1 VTLVLHIELSKL
13 ELIQANLRVL
23 LTLKEKNIFS
33 LVNQNQESNMLSL
46 IRSSL
51 KYFIV
56 GILAVIPLVII
67 IQVLVFLETILRNF
81 FVYIYGY
88 SNNIFVTVLAFLLS
102 FTVIAYIGFRITK
115 SEKLWA
121 LNQIELLINR
131 IPMIRTIYRVSQK
144 LVNLFNNQ
152 EKSAVKEIIFLEYP
166 KEGLW
171 VPGYVTNKV
180 GEMLV
185 VYVPTSPNPTSGFT
199 LLIHQSKVIKSSM
212 DIEAVTSFIV
222 SVGVDLPQK
231 EGLEKLADVGRK
243 GNQA

>member
-1 VTLVLHIELSKL
+1 
-13 ELIQANLRVL
+13 
-23 LTLKEKNIFS
+23 
-33 LVNQNQESNMLSL
+33 MLSF

-67 IQVLVFLETILRNF
+67 IQVLVFLETILREF
-81 FVYIYGY
+81 FIYIYGY
-88 SNNIFVTVLAFLLS
+88 SNNIFVTVLAFTLS
-102 FTVIAYIGFRITK
+102 FIVTAYIGFRITK

-121 LNQIELLINR
+121 LHQIELFINR

-144 LVNLFNNQ
+144 LVNLFGNQ

-185 VYVPTSPNPTSGFT
+185 VYIPTSPNPTSGFT
-199 LLIHQSKVIKSSM
+199 LFVHQSKVVKSTM

-231 EGLEKLADVGRK
+231 EGLEKLADVNHK
-243 GNQA
+243 

>member
-1 VTLVLHIELSKL
+1 MVS
-13 ELIQANLRVL
+13 
-23 LTLKEKNIFS
+23 F
-33 LVNQNQESNMLSL
+33 

-67 IQVLVFLETILRNF
+67 IQVLVFLETILREF
-81 FVYIYGY
+81 FIYIYGY
-88 SNNIFVTVLAFLLS
+88 SNNIFVTVLAFTLS
-102 FTVIAYIGFRITK
+102 FMVIAYIGFRITK

-121 LNQIELLINR
+121 LHQIELLINR

-144 LVNLFNNQ
+144 LVNLFGNQ

-166 KEGLW
+166 KDGLW

-185 VYVPTSPNPTSGFT
+185 VYIPTSPNPTSGFT
-199 LLIHQSKVIKSSM
+199 LLVHQSKVVKSSM

-231 EGLEKLADVGRK
+231 EGLEKLADVSYK
-243 GNQA
+243 QNHK

>member
-1 VTLVLHIELSKL
+1 
-13 ELIQANLRVL
+13 
-23 LTLKEKNIFS
+23 
-33 LVNQNQESNMLSL
+33 MLSF

-67 IQVLVFLETILRNF
+67 IQVLVFLETILRDF
-81 FVYIYGY
+81 FIYIYGY
-88 SNNIFVTVLAFLLS
+88 SNNIFVTVLAFTLS
-102 FTVIAYIGFRITK
+102 FIVIAYIGFRITK

-121 LNQIELLINR
+121 LHQIELFINR

-144 LVNLFNNQ
+144 LVNLFGNQ

-185 VYVPTSPNPTSGFT
+185 IYVPTSPNPTSGFT
-199 LLIHQSKVIKSSM
+199 LLVHQSKVVKSSM

-222 SVGVDLPQK
+222 SVGVDLTQK
-231 EGLEKLADVGRK
+231 EGLEKLADVNHK
-243 GNQA
+243 QNHK

>member
-1 VTLVLHIELSKL
+1 M
-13 ELIQANLRVL
+13 
-23 LTLKEKNIFS
+23 FS
-33 LVNQNQESNMLSL
+33 F
-46 IRSSL
+46 IRASI

-67 IQVLVFLETILRNF
+67 IQVLVFLETILRSF
-81 FVYIYGY
+81 FSYIYGY
-88 SNNIFVTVLAFLLS
+88 SNNIFVTVLAFTLS
-102 FTVIAYIGFRITK
+102 FIVVAYLGFRITK
-115 SEKLWA
+115 SEKLWV
-121 LNQIELLINR
+121 LHQIELFINR

-152 EKSAVKEIIFLEYP
+152 EKSAVEEIVFLEYP

-199 LLIHQSKVIKSSM
+199 VLVHRSKVVESNM
-212 DIEAVTSFIV
+212 GIESVTSFIV
-222 SVGVDLPQK
+222 SVGVDFPQK
-231 EGLEKLADVGRK
+231 EGLEKLVYADQERD
-243 GNQA
+243 

>member
-1 VTLVLHIELSKL
+1 M
-13 ELIQANLRVL
+13 
-23 LTLKEKNIFS
+23 
-33 LVNQNQESNMLSL
+33 NQNQESKMVSF

-67 IQVLVFLETILRNF
+67 IQVLVFLETILREF
-81 FVYIYGY
+81 FIYIYGY
-88 SNNIFVTVLAFLLS
+88 SNNIFVTVLAFTLS
-102 FTVIAYIGFRITK
+102 FMVIAYIGFRITK

-121 LNQIELLINR
+121 LHQIELLINR

-144 LVNLFNNQ
+144 LVNLFGNQ

-166 KEGLW
+166 KDGLW

-185 VYVPTSPNPTSGFT
+185 VYIPTSPNPTSGFT
-199 LLIHQSKVIKSSM
+199 LLVHQSKVVKSSM

-231 EGLEKLADVGRK
+231 EGLEKLADVSYK
-243 GNQA
+243 QNHK